1 LPDADD
7 NPPFVIQDM
16 DLLSSLTFE
25 LSHSENPT
33 PNCFK
38 VGRQMALA
46 RQSRSIPTDQAEFV
60 IRHSGPSPRRPPAAK
75 HSEATKVP
83 PLADYLAFGSH
94 LARIGSSRVAAATPD
109 CDQPAAAFATVFC
122 DFRSKNRAW
131 LTALTEIRT
140 EGAW

>member
-1 LPDADD
+1 MSALLVVSHACAPHRPSMRGSQGPAVALSCSVGAIPRGTSSFRGKRGGHCPDADD

-46 RQSRSIPTDQAEFV
+46 RQSRSIHTDQAELV

-83 PLADYLAFGSH
+83 PLADYLARG
-94 LARIGSSRVAAATPD
+94 L
-109 CDQPAAAFATVFC
+109 
-122 DFRSKNRAW
+122 
-131 LTALTEIRT
+131 
-140 EGAW
+140 